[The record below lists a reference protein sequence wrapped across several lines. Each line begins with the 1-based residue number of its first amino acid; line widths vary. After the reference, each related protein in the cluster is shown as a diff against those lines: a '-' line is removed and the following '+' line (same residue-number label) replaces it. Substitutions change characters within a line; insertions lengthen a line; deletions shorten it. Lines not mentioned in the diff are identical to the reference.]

1 MTEME
6 KTQQSASADVERTHS
21 APCSS
26 GRPIEGLLFPLVIL
40 GFWWIGSALEL
51 WNVFLL
57 PSPAS
62 VGRTAV
68 TLIRNGDLP
77 RHIGASSL
85 RVFWGFALSCLTA
98 LPLGVLLGLR
108 PRLGRFVNG
117 TLEFLRHIPPL
128 ALLPLLLLWFGIGEA
143 SKTAIIVLAAFFPVL
158 LNTVDGIRRCDEN
171 LIEVGISLGLSEG
184 ERLRRIRLPWALPS
198 ILTGLRL
205 GLGYSWRALIGAEL
219 IAASSGLGYLIH
231 DAQGL
236 SRSDIIVVAIVTM
249 GFLGA
254 LVDDLFFRLAKH
266 LVPWKGGDGHGR
278 N

>member
-1 MTEME
+1 MTGR
-6 KTQQSASADVERTHS
+6 ERTGQPVS
-21 APCSS
+21 AEAERRPSVPGSS
-26 GRPIEGLLFPLVIL
+26 GLLEGLLFPLAIL
-40 GFWWIGSALEL
+40 GFWWIGSALGL
-51 WNVFLL
+51 WNTFLL

-62 VGRTAV
+62 VGRAAV
-68 TLIRNGDLP
+68 RLIRSGDLL

-85 RVFWGFALSCLTA
+85 RVFWGFGLSCLTA
-98 LPLGVLLGLR
+98 FPLGVLLGVR
-108 PRLGRFVNG
+108 PRLGRLVNG
-117 TLEFLRHIPPL
+117 TLEFLRHVPPL

-143 SKTAIIVLAAFFPVL
+143 SKTAIIVLAAFFPIL
-158 LNTVDGIRRCDEN
+158 LNTVDGIRRCDQN
-171 LIEVGISLGLSEG
+171 LVEVGVSLGLSEG

-254 LVDDLFFRLAKH
+254 LVDDLFFRLAEH